1 MCFVCFVVKKMNID
15 ENEFF
20 RQATLRICGDLEIEQ
35 AMSALL
41 RYLTQVMPADRMF
54 LQLFDAGFG
63 AMRTIAHATPEESR
77 KEDLLTPLSSKVRAT
92 IERVAGGP
100 SHDAF
105 IFEKPEENP
114 ISREMLHFHQ
124 VTATS
129 LMVLML
135 ISGNQYLGS
144 VVLITDGQEDYN
156 TEHVRLLSLLKEPF
170 VVAMS
175 NALKHHELML
185 MKEMLADDN
194 RFLQSELRRMSGEE
208 IIGANF
214 GLQQVMEEVRKVAVL
229 KTPVLLLGETGV
241 GKEVIA
247 NMIHASSPWNTGSL
261 VKVNC
266 GAIPESL
273 IDSELFGH
281 EKGAFTGALSQKRG
295 RFERANHGTV
305 FLDEIGELPP
315 QAQVRLLRVLQQ
327 KEIERVG
334 GVKTIKVDIRVIAA
348 THRHL
353 KDMVNAGQFRED
365 LWFRLS
371 VFPIRIPPLR
381 ERTSDIPALLQHFI
395 REKVQ
400 DLKLPAV
407 PDVAPGV
414 IDRFLEY
421 AWPGNVRELANVV
434 EREIIL
440 NPHGPLT
447 FEHVNPATQPTTR
460 TVEEPRKT
468 TDNLDEAI
476 SHHIQRVLDK
486 TQGKVHGPGG
496 AAELLGINA
505 NTLRNRMNKL
515 GITYGRKRKAN
526 PKEGI

>member
-1 MCFVCFVVKKMNID
+1 MVD

-20 RQATLRICGDLEIEQ
+20 RQATLCICGDLEIEQ

-41 RYLTQVMPADRMF
+41 CYLSQVMPADRMF
-54 LQLFDAGFG
+54 LQLFDQGLG
-63 AMRTIAHATPEESR
+63 AMHTIAHATPEESR
-77 KEDLLTPLSSKVRAT
+77 KVDLLTPLSSEVRAT
-92 IERVAGGP
+92 IERAQGAP
-100 SHDAF
+100 SRDVI
-105 IFEKPEENP
+105 IFEKPEDNP
-114 ISREMLHFHQ
+114 ISREMLHFHK

-129 LMVLML
+129 LMVMML
-135 ISGNQYLGS
+135 ISANQILGS
-144 VVLITDGQEDYN
+144 VVLITEGMEGY
-156 TEHVRLLSLLKEPF
+156 TPEHAKFLALLKEPF

-185 MKEMLADDN
+185 LKDMLADDN
-194 RFLQSELRRMSGEE
+194 RFLQGELRRMSGEE

-214 GLQQVMEEVRKVAVL
+214 GLRHVMEEVRKVAGL
-229 KTPVLLLGETGV
+229 DTPVLLLGETGV

-247 NMIHASSPWNTGSL
+247 NTIHTSSPRNKGPL

-273 IDSELFGH
+273 IDNELFGH

-295 RFERANHGTV
+295 RFERAHKGTV
-305 FLDEIGELPP
+305 FLDEIGELPLP
-315 QAQVRLLRVLQQ
+315 AQVRLLRVLQE

-334 GVKTIKVDIRVIAA
+334 GTKTITIDCRVIAA
-348 THRHL
+348 THCNL
-353 KDMVNAGQFRED
+353 EEMVNAGQFRED

-371 VFPIRIPPLR
+371 VFPITIPPLR
-381 ERTSDIPALLQHFI
+381 ARRSDIPELLQYFM

-400 DLKLPAV
+400 DLKLPSV

-421 AWPGNVRELANVV
+421 SWPGNVRELANVV

-440 NPHGPLT
+440 HPHGPLT
-447 FEHVNPATQPTTR
+447 FEHVNPAVQPKSR
-460 TVEEPRKT
+460 DIEEQRET
-468 TDNLDEAI
+468 TDNLDELI
-476 SHHIQRVLDK
+476 KHHIQRVLDK

-515 GITYGRKRKAN
+515 GITYGRKSKFT
-526 PKEGI
+526 

>member
-1 MCFVCFVVKKMNID
+1 MID

-41 RYLTQVMPADRMF
+41 RYLPHYMPADRMF
-54 LQLFDAGFG
+54 LQLFDQGLG
-63 AMRTIAHATPEESR
+63 AMRTIAHATKEKSR
-77 KEDLLTPLSSKVRAT
+77 QMDLLTPLSSEVRAT
-92 IERVAGGP
+92 IERVQGAP
-100 SHDAF
+100 SRNVI

-114 ISREMLHFHQ
+114 ISREMLHFHK

-135 ISGNQYLGS
+135 ISGNHILGS
-144 VVLITDGQEDYN
+144 VVLITEGMEGYN
-156 TEHVRLLSLLKEPF
+156 AEHAHLFSLLKDPF

-185 MKEMLADDN
+185 LKDMLADDN
-194 RFLQSELRRMSGEE
+194 RFLQGELRRLSGEE

-214 GLQQVMEEVRKVAVL
+214 GLKRVMEEARKVAIL
-229 KTPVLLLGETGV
+229 DTPVLVLGETGT

-247 NMIHASSPWNTGSL
+247 NTIHASSPRTHGPFI
-261 VKVNC
+261 KVNC

-273 IDSELFGH
+273 VDSELFGH

-295 RFERANHGTV
+295 RFERAHNGTV
-305 FLDEIGELPP
+305 FLDEIGELPLP
-315 QAQVRLLRVLQQ
+315 AQVRLLRVLQE

-334 GVKTIKVDIRVIAA
+334 GTKTIAVDCRVIAA
-348 THRHL
+348 THCNL
-353 KDMVNAGQFRED
+353 EEMVKAGQFRED
-365 LWFRLS
+365 LWFRIS
-371 VFPIRIPPLR
+371 VFPLRIPPLR
-381 ERTSDIPALLQHFI
+381 ERRSDIPALLQHFI
-395 REKVQ
+395 REKIQ
-400 DLKLPAV
+400 DLKLPSV

-434 EREIIL
+434 EREMIL

-447 FEHVNPATQPTTR
+447 FEHIIPCYHQKPVM
-460 TVEEPRKT
+460 
-468 TDNLDEAI
+468 
-476 SHHIQRVLDK
+476 
-486 TQGKVHGPGG
+486 
-496 AAELLGINA
+496 
-505 NTLRNRMNKL
+505 LRNSMRPQISL
-515 GITYGRKRKAN
+515 TR
-526 PKEGI
+526 